1 MSTLIYIY
9 TNKVLI
15 TIILAI
21 IVTVLCFQN
30 LVYYLIPNLS
40 LLVFLAI
47 SPFIVTINNNEK
59 RIRYAWFSLVF
70 IVLYFF
76 FKMQLLFFLSFSFF
90 ILYLIESNLG
100 KVNSLPIFIIL
111 LISPYSFFIFN
122 VFGFPVRL
130 LLTDAAT
137 SILSFIFDNVSS
149 NGNNILINNQRFSVD
164 PECMGLKMVGY
175 GYATVLLFIGSFE
188 KRFNRKLRLHKIL
201 GILTLSTFFIILVNL
216 FRIVMIVILQSKP
229 ETIMHEL
236 VGLLSFGVYFILP
249 MYFISK
255 WIIKK
260 QSNFSNKKYQVRT
273 IPNQKITILFTL
285 ILISSLAYFNFNR
298 TNYRNIEV
306 DNKSSA
312 IEIAN
317 YKKSITPNNVVK
329 FENDKT
335 LIYIKPSC
343 HFFGPD
349 HSPTICWK
357 GSGYEF
363 INIKAE
369 TLGAYQIYKAEL
381 KKDKEILHTAWWFD
395 NGKEKTISQLDWRW
409 NTAIGHEPYRLINIT
424 STSKKELNS
433 EIYSLLIKDL
443 FNQTSISPKQVL
455 TINQNKL

>member
-1 MSTLIYIY
+1 MKIA
-9 TNKVLI
+9 VM
-15 TIILAI
+15 
-21 IVTVLCFQN
+21 Q
-30 LVYYLIPNLS
+30 P
-40 LLVFLAI
+40 
-47 SPFIVTINNNEK
+47 
-59 RIRYAWFSLVF
+59 
-70 IVLYFF
+70 YFF
-76 FKMQLLFFLSFSFF
+76 PYIGYWQL
-90 ILYLIESNLG
+90 I
-100 KVNSLPIFIIL
+100 NSVDIFIIYDDVNFVKRGY
-111 LISPYSFFIFN
+111 IN
-122 VFGFPVRL
+122 R
-130 LLTDAAT
+130 
-137 SILSFIFDNVSS
+137 
-149 NGNNILINNQRFSVD
+149 NNILINNQRFSVD

-188 KRFNRKLRLHKIL
+188 KKFNRKIRLHKII

-255 WIIKK
+255 WIIKR
-260 QSNFSNKKYQVRT
+260 QSSFSNKKSQFRT

-349 HSPTICWK
+349 HSPTIC
-357 GSGYEF
+357 
-363 INIKAE
+363 
-369 TLGAYQIYKAEL
+369 
-381 KKDKEILHTAWWFD
+381 
-395 NGKEKTISQLDWRW
+395 
-409 NTAIGHEPYRLINIT
+409 
-424 STSKKELNS
+424 
-433 EIYSLLIKDL
+433 
-443 FNQTSISPKQVL
+443 
-455 TINQNKL
+455 